1 MTRTSHR
8 RLATLALFLP
18 FLLTL
23 SALVGAQE
31 SKSRV
36 YVEINAPSRQPFPLA
51 LPEFKNLSAKP
62 DDQKYCLMLAE
73 LVEANL
79 RLTGLF
85 TLLDRKA
92 FLENP
97 QSVGLESDAFDMA
110 NWRQIDALGL
120 AKGGFETRGTQLTTQ
135 LRVYDVLAGAQIGG
149 KAYVGSTKDV
159 RRVAAQMA
167 NDIVYFF
174 TGERGFFMSKIA
186 AVDNSTGK
194 KEVVVMDVDGK
205 NQVQLTKYAS
215 ITLLPS
221 WSPFGNQIAYTSYK
235 AGNPDLYVADLV
247 KGVTRRVSYH
257 SGINT
262 GGTFSPS
269 GDELALTLAKDGD
282 PEIYVIDASS
292 GREKAR
298 LTRSY
303 GVDSSPT
310 WSPDGRRLAFVSSR
324 AGGAHVYVM
333 NRDGSG
339 VRRLTFS
346 GSQNVSPSWSPR
358 GDRIA
363 FAGRDAGAFDIFVV
377 EVESGRISRVTQ
389 DAGDNEDPAWSPDGN
404 YLVFSSTRD
413 RKSRS
418 QLYIASVDGRTQTRI
433 TNGPGAYSNP
443 RWSPFVEW

>member
-1 MTRTSHR
+1 MTRTSRR
-8 RLATLALFLP
+8 RLATLAFMLP

-23 SALVGAQE
+23 ASLGLAQE

-51 LPEFKNLSAKP
+51 LPEFKNLGGKA
-62 DDQKYCLMLAE
+62 DDQKYAAMLAD

-97 QSVGLESDAFDMA
+97 QAAGLDADAFDMA
-110 NWRQIDALGL
+110 AWRQIDALGL
-120 AKGGFETRGTQLTTQ
+120 AKGGFDTRGTQLTTQ
-135 LRVYDVLAGAQIGG
+135 LRVFDVLAGAQIGAKG
-149 KAYVGSTKDV
+149 YVGSTKDV
-159 RRVAAQMA
+159 RRLAAQMA
-167 NDIVYFF
+167 NDIVFYF

-186 AVDNSTGK
+186 AVDNASGK
-194 KEVVVMDVDGK
+194 KEIVVLDVDGK
-205 NQVQLTKYAS
+205 SQVQLTKYAS
-215 ITLLPS
+215 ISLLPA
-221 WSPFGNQIAYTSYK
+221 WSPFGNQLAYTSYK

-247 KGVTRRVSYH
+247 KGVTKRVSYH
-257 SGINT
+257 PGINS
-262 GGTFSPS
+262 GASFSPS

-292 GREKAR
+292 GREKSR

-303 GVDSSPT
+303 GVDSSPS

-324 AGGAHVYVM
+324 AGGAHIYIM

-339 VRRLTFS
+339 VRRLTYS
-346 GSQNVSPSWSPR
+346 GTQNVSPCWSPK

-363 FAGRDAGAFDIFVV
+363 FAGRDSGVFDVFVV

-418 QLYIASVDGRTQTRI
+418 QLYIASADGRTQTRI
-433 TNGPGAYSNP
+433 TNGPGSYSNP